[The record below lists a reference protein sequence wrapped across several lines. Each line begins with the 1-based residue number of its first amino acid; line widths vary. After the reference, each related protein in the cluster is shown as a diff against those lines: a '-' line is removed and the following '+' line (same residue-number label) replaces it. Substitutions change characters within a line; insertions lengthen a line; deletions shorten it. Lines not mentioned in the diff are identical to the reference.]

1 MTTEPTTSHAPK
13 GTTMTTTEHRLAAA
27 EATAARLA
35 TEAARAHAGLAAWDT
50 GTRTPRRADDRRQRA
65 IRQAADAEYQAR
77 VAEQRAAWL
86 RARIRAHRKATA

>member
-1 MTTEPTTSHAPK
+1 
-13 GTTMTTTEHRLAAA
+13 MTTTEHRLAAA

-65 IRQAADAEYQAR
+65 IRQAADLAEQAR
-77 VAEQRAAWL
+77 IARLRAAQL
-86 RARIRAHRKATA
+86 RKQALAAERGAA